1 MIGGQWWVE
10 KAYNFS
16 ATNGGDFLLA
26 SKWLWRQ
33 GYIRCPET
41 CSDDTPMSDCVC
53 SCPSELT
60 DRFSS
65 SKEFLNATGL
75 MSLSDGL
82 FEDWTNFIT
91 TGCFP
96 ESDCYDV
103 VVKSLC
109 HVGHA
114 GEMFTSAA
122 PYDPIFWPIHGLAD
136 RYLQLKRFMAHE
148 NTTTLDMTWDY
159 AHDGMSPSDTH
170 HVCDWSNVKEGSMEM
185 PSCSPG
191 DCAGH
196 RKDDLL
202 PMSNFLDK
210 GDTYTNA
217 EFMKFVSPLNDD
229 IPYVYDSFEDWPA
242 CADQG
247 MEFWEADY
255 TYNGIDERH
264 GTLTMSNKMIKE
276 ARIEARKSNPH
287 RSFASG
293 M

>member
-1 MIGGQWWVE
+1 ME
-10 KAYNFS
+10 K
-16 ATNGGDFLLA
+16 
-26 SKWLWRQ
+26 
-33 GYIRCPET
+33 
-41 CSDDTPMSDCVC
+41 CVC

-60 DRFSS
+60 DAFSS

-75 MSLSDGL
+75 FALSDGL
-82 FEDWTNFIT
+82 FSDWTNFIT
-91 TGCFP
+91 TGCYP

-148 NTTTLDMTWDY
+148 NSTTLDMTWDY

-170 HVCDWSNVKEGSMEM
+170 HVCDWSSVTPGTMEM
-185 PSCSPG
+185 PTCTPG
-191 DCAGH
+191 DCSGH
-196 RKDDLL
+196 RKDDIL
-202 PMSNFLDK
+202 PMSNFLGT
-210 GDTYTNA
+210 GDTYTNE
-217 EFMKFVSPLNDD
+217 EFLKFVSPFNDD

-242 CADQG
+242 CSDQG
-247 MEFWEADY
+247 ITFWEEGYSYAGPDNLKY
-255 TYNGIDERH
+255 PHSTPS
-264 GTLTMSNKMIKE
+264 LKMIKE
-276 ARIEARKSNPH
+276 ARLAGKSNPG
-287 RSFASG
+287 RTFSSG